1 MLVKQC
7 KNQLTLTHTETNPTF
22 QCDWTLQIQPT
33 KNKLIKRK
41 CPFCWRDLFFLLF
54 YKHHMRIYD
63 ANLALPPLPL
73 TPPPLPLVQI
83 CYTLTQTHRHTHT
96 RIKELTHTRSTRI
109 IKWNNTEKKKVTKQ
123 WKKIVE
129 GKVEKQEKSLTLISL
144 KKIK

>member
-7 KNQLTLTHTETNPTF
+7 KNQLTHTHTETNPTF

-41 CPFCWRDLFFLLF
+41 CPFCWRDLLFLLF
-54 YKHHMRIYD
+54 YKHHKRIYD
-63 ANLALPPLPL
+63 ANLA
-73 TPPPLPLVQI
+73 PPPFNPASSSSCADML
-83 CYTLTQTHRHTHT
+83 YTHT
-96 RIKELTHTRSTRI
+96 NSHTRKKRTHTHTRSTRI
-109 IKWNNTEKKKVTKQ
+109 IKWNNTEKKVTKQ